1 MNFGYQK
8 LQVFPDIGPQ
18 SSTTTYSLVSMPLD
32 ILELIFQYSLNPSVA
47 SRPPDYRSRSS
58 PGHIGSFPDYNLTP
72 MTLCHINS
80 HLRSIAFRLSSL
92 WSSIYICNIAL
103 SQIPLLDLWLV
114 NAGTRPLSI
123 VLSLSR
129 QRGFPDIPILQKVT
143 ELLSARSHQWRTMFL
158 HFGAFASRHIF
169 PDLRREDVVR
179 LEALGICLED
189 WGTFD
194 RYRLYNVLVSS
205 PALRELE
212 WFSTFGESLPNYVP
226 WQQLTHINLY
236 SPRTM
241 GETISI
247 LEKTENLK
255 SMNLGWI
262 NINPTTFKGQTL
274 PLDLISVKA
283 KMLGITH
290 SQTFVTILPRLR
302 YPQLT
307 DLEVDVVDL
316 GPSSSGWDTL
326 SAILIDPTDSPLLR
340 FTYSSA
346 LGVRSPIPVEFYLN
360 QILSLPRLSQLVQL
374 VLHCELS
381 NFLIEF
387 LTHLKP
393 GLFGVRKTSLNLP
406 HLETISLSRCR
417 LTVDGLVS
425 QMVLSRISGKE
436 VSRGCLRHVDVTV
449 MGPCDFK
456 KDKLAFQ
463 DLKNSRI
470 SANLVVL

>member
-1 MNFGYQK
+1 
-8 LQVFPDIGPQ
+8 
-18 SSTTTYSLVSMPLD
+18 
-32 ILELIFQYSLNPSVA
+32 
-47 SRPPDYRSRSS
+47 
-58 PGHIGSFPDYNLTP
+58 
-72 MTLCHINS
+72 
-80 HLRSIAFRLSSL
+80 
-92 WSSIYICNIAL
+92 
-103 SQIPLLDLWLV
+103 
-114 NAGTRPLSI
+114 
-123 VLSLSR
+123 
-129 QRGFPDIPILQKVT
+129 
-143 ELLSARSHQWRTMFL
+143 MFL
-158 HFGAFASRHIF
+158 HFGAFASRYIF
-169 PDLRREDVVR
+169 PDLHREDVVC

-189 WGTFD
+189 WSAFD

-212 WFSTFGESLPNYVP
+212 WFSTFGEALPNYVP

-255 SMNLGWI
+255 SMNLGWV
-262 NINPTTFKGQTL
+262 NPTTFAGQTL
-274 PLDLISVKA
+274 PLDPISVKA
-283 KMLGITH
+283 KILGITH
-290 SQTFVTILPRLR
+290 SQIFVTILPRLR
-302 YPQLT
+302 YPQLI

-316 GPSSSGWDTL
+316 GPSSTGWDTL
-326 SAILIDPTDSPLLR
+326 STILTDPMDSPLLR

-374 VLHCELS
+374 VLHCEIS

-417 LTVDGLVS
+417 LTTDGLVS
-425 QMVLSRISGKE
+425 QMVLSRISGKG
-436 VSRGCLRHVDVTV
+436 VSRGCLKHVDVTV
-449 MGPCDFK
+449 MGSCDFR

-463 DLKNSRI
+463 DLKNRRI